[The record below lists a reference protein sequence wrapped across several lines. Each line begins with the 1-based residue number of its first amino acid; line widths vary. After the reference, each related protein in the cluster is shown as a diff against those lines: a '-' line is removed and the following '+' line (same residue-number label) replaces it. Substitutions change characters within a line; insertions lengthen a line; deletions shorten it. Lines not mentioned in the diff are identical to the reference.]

1 MLKDFLTPDFFKTII
16 IAGVIVFAL
25 VWIRGMMND
34 YVQLSRQNT
43 YQVRDTANERQIQQ
57 LIEERGYF
65 KGLAASLQAQIDAR
79 QEVKTQLINN
89 GKKQIQ
95 NYQNQSQDEQI
106 RLWNEQFKKFT
117 K

>member
-1 MLKDFLTPDFFKTII
+1 MVKDFLTPDFFKTII

-25 VWIRGMMND
+25 IWIRGTIND
-34 YVQLSRQNT
+34 FVQLSRQNT
-43 YQVRDTANERQIQQ
+43 YQVRSDSTERQIQQ

-79 QEVKTQLINN
+79 QETKTQLINQ

-95 NYQNQSQDEQI
+95 NYQNSSNDKQLE
-106 RLWNEQFKKFT
+106 LWNEQFKKFV